1 MSAKIMQF
9 LHDFHTAN
17 ETFAVKFDFAL
28 SKLVLV
34 HEDDVHAEAIRNFL
48 THFFTAIHTDGT
60 CVADC
65 DENSEHG
72 NVVQLQNCEIIRKF
86 NAHADFRR
94 RRQSSFRQASL
105 GDRRRVIDDSWIVA
119 KVLIKNEISRS
130 YGCSKFCN
138 YLVTPERSLSRCKA
152 CAIGFEPN

>member
-1 MSAKIMQF
+1 MQF

-105 GDRRRVIDDSWIVA
+105 GDRRRGYRRFVDCREGLNQKRNIQELRLFQIFATIW
-119 KVLIKNEISRS
+119 
-130 YGCSKFCN
+130 
-138 YLVTPERSLSRCKA
+138 
-152 CAIGFEPN
+152 